1 MMPQTPLSGIVSRIL
16 HFDKKSTVDERKL
29 SAQLVEMGYEKSP
42 QVEEPGQF
50 SIRGG
55 IIDIFDMTEENPY
68 RIELWGDSVES
79 IRSFDVLSQ
88 RSVENLD
95 EIAIYPATELMLSEA
110 RRQDGF
116 ARIKKETKQYA
127 KKLREQ
133 GNPEAAHRIETQ
145 IKEIEESAQEFGSVV
160 NLESFVHYF
169 YPQTESFLEFFHP
182 ETTAVFLDEPQHL
195 SETANALETEFRES
209 MTGRLEKGY
218 ILPGQAQLL
227 YPEKEIAGKLSQYRA
242 ASLAA
247 LDAKSS
253 LFKPDRRFE
262 ITVRSMPSL

>member
-1 MMPQTPLSGIVSRIL
+1 
-16 HFDKKSTVDERKL
+16 
-29 SAQLVEMGYEKSP
+29 
-42 QVEEPGQF
+42 
-50 SIRGG
+50 
-55 IIDIFDMTEENPY
+55 MTEENPY

-169 YPQTESFLEFFHP
+169 YPRRSPFWNFSILRQQPFFWMSHSICRRRR
-182 ETTAVFLDEPQHL
+182 THL
-195 SETANALETEFRES
+195 RQNF
-209 MTGRLEKGY
+209 GR
-218 ILPGQAQLL
+218 A
-227 YPEKEIAGKLSQYRA
+227 
-242 ASLAA
+242 
-247 LDAKSS
+247 
-253 LFKPDRRFE
+253 
-262 ITVRSMPSL
+262 